1 MPTSLTP
8 SASASRGPGLV
19 LALCFATILADGYD
33 LIVFGATLP
42 SLMHQWG
49 LEKSAL
55 ADVHSM
61 TLCGLMVG
69 FLVAGTLADRIGRR
83 AVILAGVTWFSLL
96 CLVCAF
102 APSFTVFGIGRVL
115 SGVGLGAVV
124 PAAVALASEFATARR
139 KQLFNG
145 ITLTGYPIGGV
156 LATVAALI
164 VLPGAD
170 ALAKSTPPSE
180 QWRLLY
186 LLGGALIVLVP
197 ILYFALPE
205 SPSLLAARG
214 RDEEAREVANRF
226 GIELTATEARPA
238 DQAKGGIRLL
248 LSRRYLFATAIFTA
262 VMFCCQILV
271 YGPNTW
277 LPSMTKELGFGG
289 TQGILALMML
299 QFGAVV
305 GTIVGALL
313 VDRGGATQTIIPYF
327 LLGAIALLAL
337 AFGTELG
344 AAGLFVAAF
353 AAGVGTVGTS
363 TLMYGVIA
371 AHYPTAIRASAIGFC
386 LGIGRI
392 GAILGPQIGA
402 LFATPRAGLLAFMVP
417 SLVGAGLILVL
428 ALSTR
433 NRPVNDSAQGEDLV
447 DSRA

>member
-1 MPTSLTP
+1 MPTSLSS
-8 SASASRGPGLV
+8 SASATRGPTLV

-33 LIVFGATLP
+33 LIVYGATLP

-55 ADVHSM
+55 ANVHSM

-69 FLVAGTLADRIGRR
+69 FLVAGPLADRVGRR
-83 AVILAGVTWFSLL
+83 VVMLAGVTWFSLL

-102 APSFTVFGIGRVL
+102 APNFTVFGVGRIL
-115 SGVGLGAVV
+115 SGIGLGAVV
-124 PAAVALASEFATARR
+124 PAAVALASEFAPDRR
-139 KQLFNG
+139 RQLFNG
-145 ITLTGYPIGGV
+145 LTLTGYPIGGV

-170 ALAKSTPPSE
+170 VLANATPPSE
-180 QWRLLY
+180 HWRVLY
-186 LLGGALIVLVP
+186 GLGGALIILVP

-205 SPSLLAARG
+205 SPSFLAARG
-214 RDEEAREVANRF
+214 RAEEARAIAARF
-226 GIELTATEARPA
+226 GTTLSTNDIRPA
-238 DQAKGGIRLL
+238 DKAHGGVRLL
-248 LSRRYLFATAIFTA
+248 LSSRYLPATMIFTA

-277 LPSMTKELGFGG
+277 LPSMTKEMGFGG
-289 TQGILALMML
+289 AQGTLALMML

-313 VDRGGATQTIIPYF
+313 VDRGGATRTIVPYF
-327 LLGAIALLAL
+327 LLGAVSMLTL

-353 AAGVGTVGTS
+353 AAGIGTVGTS

-371 AHYPTAIRASAIGFC
+371 AHYPTASRGSAIGFC
-386 LGIGRI
+386 LGIGRF
-392 GAILGPQIGA
+392 GAILGPQVGA

-417 SLVGAGLILVL
+417 ALVGAVLVLVL
-428 ALSTR
+428 AASTR
-433 NRPVNDSAQGEDLV
+433 GRRESTEGEDLI